1 MTIGLTHYLV
11 LSALLFSI
19 GLYGALSR
27 KNAIVVLM
35 CVEIMLNAANLSLV
49 AFSRYITPQQL
60 SGQAVAIFSIVV
72 AAAEVSVGLAIIIAL
87 YRQRKGIDV
96 TDINLLKW

>member
-1 MTIGLTHYLV
+1 M
-11 LSALLFSI
+11 LFSI

-27 KNAIVVLM
+27 KNAIVILM

-49 AFSRYITPQQL
+49 AFSRFITPAEL
-60 SGQAVAIFSIVV
+60 SGQALAIFSIVV
-72 AAAEVSVGLAIIIAL
+72 AAAEVAVGLAIIIAL
-87 YRQRKGIDV
+87 YRQRKNIDV